1 MKKKI
6 TLTTHYD
13 NGVKYTTVL
22 ANIDDS
28 DHCWITDRAKK
39 GAEKRINLID
49 GDYLKMAPR
58 DAAVYGPCYVINR
71 NDEAIQVIS

>member
-6 TLTTHYD
+6 TLTSHYD
-13 NGVKYTTVL
+13 SGNKYTTVL

-28 DHCWITDRAKK
+28 DHCWITERAKNN
-39 GAEKRINLID
+39 AEKRINLID
-49 GDYLKMAPR
+49 GDHLNIASR

-71 NDEAIQVIS
+71 NGEAIQVIS